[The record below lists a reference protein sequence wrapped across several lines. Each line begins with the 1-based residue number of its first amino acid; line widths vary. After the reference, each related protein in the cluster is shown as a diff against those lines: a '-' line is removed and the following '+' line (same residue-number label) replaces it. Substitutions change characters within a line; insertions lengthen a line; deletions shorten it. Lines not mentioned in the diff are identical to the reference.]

1 MTLLIEK
8 LVKDR
13 RIQADLIR
21 REFPRL
27 ATLPL
32 DRNAG
37 VPDYLTRTAYRRFV
51 EGLPRVSDISWRL
64 HRLLSNRVERRYYF
78 RVFDFNGEAWRN
90 VRRMAETYRAAAS
103 PLLSPEAVQKLLP
116 SPDATVAFKDGII
129 DSAKTKT
136 LAGVVLWNGLE
147 QIAS

>member
-1 MTLLIEK
+1 MASVPLNYL
-8 LVKDR
+8 KDR

-21 REFPRL
+21 RDFPRL

-51 EGLPRVSDISWRL
+51 EGLPRLSDVSWRL
-64 HRLLSNRVERRYYF
+64 HRLLSSRVEKRYYF
-78 RVFDFNGEAWRN
+78 RVYDFNGAAWRN

-116 SPDATVAFKDGII
+116 SPDTTVAFKDGII

-136 LAGVVLWNGLE
+136 LAGIVLWNGME
-147 QIAS
+147 QITS